1 MIKKIVILLLF
12 TGVITSCNSSF
23 ENGKSKLEKQID
35 QTTSPGIILTATPDK
50 SISPLIIEK
59 VERIEN
65 SELITLANISD
76 EDIDLKN
83 YIIVDPQDYNLKKFP
98 QDTILKPGE
107 KYLILNGD
115 GQTKISETFDYWL
128 PKNILKQANDEII
141 ITNEAGRI
149 IWSFIYLH

>member
-1 MIKKIVILLLF
+1 MIKKIIVMLF
-12 TGVITSCNSSF
+12 FIWLITSCNSNF
-23 ENGKSKLEKQID
+23 EDEKSQLEKQSDPINSPD
-35 QTTSPGIILTATPDK
+35 IIFTTTPDK
-50 SISPLIIEK
+50 TISPLIIEK

-83 YIIVDPQDYNLKKFP
+83 YIIVDPQEYNLKKFP
-98 QDTILKPGE
+98 QNTILKPGE

-115 GQTKISETFDYWL
+115 SQTKISETFDYWL
-128 PKNILKQANDEII
+128 PKNILNQANDEII

-149 IWSFIYLH
+149 IWSYIYY